1 MLSFDMQMDGLMRTL
16 EECQRRNMDMGP
28 PLKQFGRE
36 KRKAIVALIAS
47 GRGFPP
53 LAPSTLA
60 KYEQKAAQD
69 SRFTL
74 TGGVRKS
81 YQQRLEREKVRMEG
95 LRKWG
100 KAMYGDHPPERLR
113 AKLQR
118 FDDRMRKVQETS
130 EKRRQHK
137 LFDASQVAARD
148 RFAGQQLVEVRVM
161 REGKRKLARISGP
174 GYGPSAQVKLPTHL
188 NKTGAVY
195 QIPASALRQS
205 SANRFEVASSAILR
219 TQKPEKP
226 ATSSQGGREHKML
239 GKVPGSIYYRVLKQG
254 SAFALIYGSQWSK
267 DGVHNKGDGHVPKR
281 EHITLDSE
289 DIARLTQ
296 ILVDYGIEPLKGA
309 Q

>member
-1 MLSFDMQMDGLMRTL
+1 MGKSDV
-16 EECQRRNMDMGP
+16 RR
-28 PLKQFGRE
+28 
-36 KRKAIVALIAS
+36 S
-47 GRGFPP
+47 
-53 LAPSTLA
+53 S
-60 KYEQKAAQD
+60 
-69 SRFTL
+69 S
-74 TGGVRKS
+74 
-81 YQQRLEREKVRMEG
+81 
-95 LRKWG
+95 
-100 KAMYGDHPPERLR
+100 ERLR

-130 EKRRQHK
+130 EKRRQHM
-137 LFDASQVAARD
+137 LFDARRWRRGD

-174 GYGPSAQVKLPTHL
+174 GYGSSAQVKLPTHL
-188 NKTGAVY
+188 NKRARCTRFQPV
-195 QIPASALRQS
+195 LC
-205 SANRFEVASSAILR
+205 ANRVPIVLRWHRQRSLR

-239 GKVPGSIYYRVLKQG
+239 GKVPGSIYHRVLKQG

-296 ILVDYGIEPLKGA
+296 ILVDYGIEPLKGRNDHA
-309 Q
+309 VFGSALYFSPIDVDERIGRALVRTIFPSTARFDAGTYADAVALRAATSRTLSDVETIATSLAHVQSIGRTYAWSRRMHDPMMA